1 MTTRRTIGIS
11 TPAADAAGARILYLL
26 PASRSS
32 LDAGTRRVTR
42 TATLDGG
49 AVTYD
54 AGYSVSDLTWSLSV
68 RATSVTI
75 GAFLAYLVKTYSLI
89 RIATDAGVF
98 DASPR
103 AWRVEDGQAT
113 LEALVME
120 QIA

>member
-1 MTTRRTIGIS
+1 MTTRRIIGIS
-11 TPAADAAGARILYLL
+11 TPSADPAGARTLYLL
-26 PASRSS
+26 PASRESM
-32 LDAGTRRVTR
+32 DAGARRVTR
-42 TATLDGG
+42 TPTLDGG

-68 RATSVTI
+68 RAGSAAI

-98 DASPR
+98 DAAPR
-103 AWRVEDGQAT
+103 AWRVEADRAT
-113 LEALVME
+113 LEALVMT